1 MRTPLL
7 ALLVL
12 GVPIASNL
20 LFGGQCAGYK
30 CARLDVEL
38 ALELLEVLTDAVRV
52 EVAAIQV
59 GEREAQRRPNRL
71 RHLLHVIAAAAAAD
85 RRRVDDAHVRL
96 ALLHEG
102 GQKVFHRFPNFYRN
116 YSY

>member
-1 MRTPLL
+1 MRTLLL

-12 GVPIASNL
+12 GVPIVGNL
-20 LFGGQCAGYK
+20 LFGGQYAGSG

-38 ALELLEVLTDAVRV
+38 ALELLEVLADAVRV

-71 RHLLHVIAAAAAAD
+71 RHLLHVIAAAAD

-102 GQKVFHRFPNFYRN
+102 GQKVFHRFPNFF
-116 YSY
+116 